1 MQNRD
6 ISFPKI
12 ALLAIFAS
20 TLLLATRGVSQTE
33 TVLHSFDGKYGYSPD
48 AGLIFDSSGN
58 LYGSTYQGGA
68 FNYGMIF
75 ELVPGA
81 DSHWAEK
88 VVRNCNNNG
97 KEGYSPDSSLIFD
110 PAGNLYGTT
119 DYGGAHNAGTV
130 FELARKTGG
139 GWIEKVLH
147 SFSSTGTDGYAPEGG
162 LVFDAAGNLY
172 GTTNYGGTDHSYGT
186 VFELTPSAGGGWA
199 EHVLFSFDG
208 ATSGEYPV
216 GGLVLDAGGNLY
228 GVAAAGGS
236 SNYGTVFELTPHSGG
251 IWSEKTVHT
260 FTGANGVSPSG
271 SLTFDAAG
279 NLYGTTGAGGTPGAG
294 TVFKLTPAD
303 GGGWS
308 ETILYNFLGNSDGA
322 YPASKLVFDT
332 AGNLYGTTVKGGG
345 SGAGGYGTVF
355 ELTPML
361 DGSWTETQLHFFSSG
376 TDGDGNQPVGNLI
389 LDGAGNLYG
398 ATLYGGTY
406 DLGTVFEVTP

>member
-251 IWSEKTVHT
+251 IWSEKTVLT

-308 ETILYNFLGNSDGA
+308 ETILYNFLGNSEGA
-322 YPASKLVFDT
+322 YPA
-332 AGNLYGTTVKGGG
+332 
-345 SGAGGYGTVF
+345 
-355 ELTPML
+355 
-361 DGSWTETQLHFFSSG
+361 
-376 TDGDGNQPVGNLI
+376 
-389 LDGAGNLYG
+389 
-398 ATLYGGTY
+398 
-406 DLGTVFEVTP
+406 

>member
-1 MQNRD
+1 
-6 ISFPKI
+6 
-12 ALLAIFAS
+12 
-20 TLLLATRGVSQTE
+20 
-33 TVLHSFDGKYGYSPD
+33 
-48 AGLIFDSSGN
+48 
-58 LYGSTYQGGA
+58 
-68 FNYGMIF
+68 MIF